1 MGVLST
7 GLWTLNLLVSVPLMA
22 IGLFTCYWTTY
33 AWHSPEKYEQTKFVT
48 TTGTCRFSF
57 SIIIPVRDES
67 LRVMGA
73 TVGCV
78 IEQTHP
84 DVQVVL
90 SVGFDDPDTLENAYR
105 LVFDDGTGRLTVAVS
120 ESPVHN
126 KPTQLNSALRYCTG
140 DIVGILDAESLSAPD
155 LLAQV
160 DAAFQ
165 QSGVSVL
172 QGGVIMT
179 NYRSSWVSLRSCLE
193 YYAHHRSKMHFSSAC
208 GAILMGGNTVFFRR
222 SLLTELG
229 GWDETNLAEDAEI
242 SLRLLTLGHAVTVA
256 YDPHLVSRE
265 EAPTELRAWVKQRTR
280 WNLGFLQTIAT
291 GEWRKLPKRQGRLA
305 LWHLLQPSVM
315 SFTGIVF
322 PLSVTAFFLSKP
334 PLPIAMLTWLPAVP
348 TILAAALECVLLNS
362 YTRDHPVEPARV
374 RDYVLLVATVPV
386 YQMMLAF
393 ASVRAAVKYRRGDF
407 GWEKTF
413 HAGHHLETP
422 AVSAVP
428 TGPPS
433 GRVVPAVLETS
444 S

>member
-1 MGVLST
+1 MGPTST
-7 GLWTLNLLVSVPLMA
+7 LLWVVNLVVSVPLMS
-22 IGLFTCYWTTY
+22 IGLFTCYWMTY
-33 AWHSPEKYEQTKFVT
+33 AWHSPEKHEQTKFVNT
-48 TTGTCRFSF
+48 NRNNAF
-57 SIIIPVRDES
+57 SISVIIPVRDEN
-67 LRVMGA
+67 LPVMAA

-78 IEQTHP
+78 VNQTHS
-84 DVQVVL
+84 DVQVVI
-90 SVGFDDPDTLENAYR
+90 SVGFDDPSTLTNAYYLLYGDETNR
-105 LVFDDGTGRLTVAVS
+105 ISVAVS

-126 KPTQLNSALRYCTG
+126 KPTQLNSALRHCTG

-155 LLAQV
+155 LLSQV

-165 QSGVSVL
+165 ESGVSVL

-193 YYAHHRSKMHFSSAC
+193 YYAHHRSKMHFSSAR
-208 GAILMGGNTVFFRR
+208 GAILMGGNTVFFKRE
-222 SLLTELG
+222 LLDELG

-265 EAPTELRAWVKQRTR
+265 EAPTALRAWVKQRTR

-291 GEWRKLPKRQGRLA
+291 GEWRRLPKRQGRLA

-322 PLSVTAFFLSKP
+322 PLSLLAFFLSKP

-348 TILAAALECVLLNS
+348 TILAAALECVLLRS
-362 YTRDHPVEPARV
+362 YTREHPVGDARL
-374 RDYVLLVATVPV
+374 RDYAKLIVTVPL

-393 ASVRAAVKYRRGDF
+393 ASVRAAVKYRRSDF
-407 GWEKTF
+407 GWEKTY
-413 HAGHHLETP
+413 HAGHHLD
-422 AVSAVP
+422 S
-428 TGPPS
+428 
-433 GRVVPAVLETS
+433 VLEPVVLEGS
-444 S
+444 N

>member
-1 MGVLST
+1 MGLFT
-7 GLWTLNLLVSVPLMA
+7 PALWMLNLVVSVPLMA

-33 AWHSPEKYEQTKFVT
+33 AWHSPETYERTKFVT
-48 TTGTCRFSF
+48 TRSASRFSF

-67 LRVMGA
+67 YRLMAA
-73 TVGCV
+73 TVGCIV
-78 IEQTHP
+78 SQTHP

-90 SVGFDDPDTLENAYR
+90 CVGFDDASTLTDADR
-105 LVFDDGTGRLTVAVS
+105 LLSEDRTGRLVIAVS

-126 KPTQLNSALRYCTG
+126 KPTQLNAALKCCTG
-140 DIVGILDAESLSAPD
+140 DVVGILDAESLAAPD

-160 DAAFQ
+160 DTAFQ
-165 QSGVSVL
+165 QSGVNVL

-193 YYAHHRSKMHFSSAC
+193 YYAHHRSKMHFSSAS
-208 GAILMGGNTVFFRR
+208 GAILMGGNTVFFKRE
-222 SLLTELG
+222 LLEQLG

-242 SLRLLTLGHAVTVA
+242 SLRLLAIGHNVTVA

-265 EAPTELRAWVKQRTR
+265 EAPTKLRAWTKQRTR

-291 GEWRKLPKRQGRLA
+291 GEWKKLPRRQGRLA

-322 PLSVTAFFLSKP
+322 PLSVIAFFVSKP

-348 TILAAALECVLLNS
+348 TLLAAAVECVLLHS
-362 YTRDHPVEPARV
+362 YTQEHPVGSARI
-374 RDYVLLVATVPV
+374 RDYVLLVLTVPI

-393 ASVRAAVKYRRGDF
+393 ASVRAAVKYRRADF
-407 GWEKTF
+407 GWEKTY
-413 HAGHHLETP
+413 HAGHHLDLLPE
-422 AVSAVP
+422 P
-428 TGPPS
+428 TL
-433 GRVVPAVLETS
+433 LEGI
-444 S
+444 